1 MGVFANVGVSISVQ
15 DTLPKNR
22 GDLGT
27 LTDEIAA
34 WSHTSAAL
42 GGYMSANCTVVAA
55 QSVIDEWLEN
65 GLGRWLTLYDE
76 GGNVCWRGFVDQ
88 IAANIAGLQIT
99 RGPLTAIAN
108 CGRMV
113 YSTID
118 TSTTPPTMGVRAVV
132 VLTPD
137 IASQALFGKWN
148 KTLSCG
154 GTTPADAAQ
163 LGALYLAENAQ
174 PQTVKTITPSGG
186 SLSMT
191 LILKGAWYWLG
202 AYVANFTVNGDI
214 DLSTRITDILGLST
228 NAVFSTDY
236 SNITANTYQVKAY
249 SNDDK
254 NGLKAMSELI
264 PPGDAAFNR
273 YTAGFYGNEVF
284 WYTPMPSSLE
294 YTFSLSDPAQ
304 EVQYQSGVTVRPWAV
319 MAARWLQ
326 ISDLM
331 VGRVPDADM
340 RDDPRNIFLESCTY
354 TAPYGVTMNGA
365 KVGTLAQML
374 ARLGLSGIGQG

>member
-15 DTLPKNR
+15 DTLPKGR

-27 LTDEIAA
+27 LTDEIAS
-34 WSHTSAAL
+34 WGHTSAAL
-42 GGYMSANCTVVAA
+42 GGYMSANCTVVTK
-55 QSVIDEWLEN
+55 QPIIDEWLES

-99 RGPLTAIAN
+99 RGPLTGIAN
-108 CGRMV
+108 RAKMV
-113 YSTID
+113 YSTVD
-118 TSTTPPTMGVRAVV
+118 TSTTPPTMGVRA
-132 VLTPD
+132 TTAITND
-137 IASQALFGKWN
+137 TASQALFGIWQ

-154 GTTPADAAQ
+154 GTTPADAVQ
-163 LGALYLAENAQ
+163 LQALYLAENAQ

-191 LILKGAWYWLG
+191 LTLKGAWYWLG
-202 AYVANFTVNGDI
+202 AYEANFTVNGDI
-214 DLSTRITDILGLST
+214 NLSTRIIDIITLSP
-228 NAVFSTDY
+228 NAVFSGDV
-236 SNITANTYQVKAY
+236 SNITVNAYQVKAY

-254 NGLKAMSELI
+254 SGLKAMSELI

-284 WYTPMPSSLE
+284 WYTPMPTTLE

-319 MAARWLQ
+319 MPARWLQ

-331 VGRVPDADM
+331 VGRVPDVDM
-340 RDDPRNIFLESCTY
+340 RDDPRNIFIESTTY

-365 KVGTLAQML
+365 KVGTLPQLLAQ
-374 ARLGLSGIGQG
+374 LGLGGVGAG